1 MNQARQL
8 VWPSAGWGRTFRY
21 LRYRVARLPGSPYS
35 IAAGLATGVAV
46 SFTPFI
52 GLHLVIVATICWIIR
67 GNIVAA
73 VAGTVVANP
82 WTLPLIWLW
91 IYYLGRLLLP
101 HGRYMLLPSDLNLH
115 YVLDHPWSILV
126 PMTVGGLISAS
137 VAWALTYFPIRAAVA
152 ARQQRRRAR
161 LRAVLV
167 PK

>member
-1 MNQARQL
+1 MDRARQL
-8 VWPSAGWGRTFRY
+8 VWPSAGWHRTLRY
-21 LRYRVARLPGSPYS
+21 LRHRIARLPGSPYS

-52 GLHLVIVATICWIIR
+52 GLHLVIVASVCWIIR

-73 VAGTVVANP
+73 VAGTAVANP

-101 HGRYMLLPSDLNLH
+101 SGRYMLLPADLNLSF
-115 YVLDHPWSILV
+115 VLDHPWNILV
-126 PMTVGGLISAS
+126 PMTVGGMLSAA

-152 ARQQRRRAR
+152 ARQERRRAR
-161 LRAVLV
+161 LR
-167 PK
+167 